1 MHPNQT
7 FKTDR
12 NHTLSFLDPSHEN
25 DTTWFI
31 RSIIVS
37 LSYTR
42 EVMVNGCIIDHVRIL
57 TTNKGGV
64 SWDSNKECS
73 EAHGWRIFYKFFFSC
88 SFIGDRVL
96 NKAILF
102 YRNYLSSV
110 LIQEIFLTLDH
121 DDLSQR
127 AKVRNSVLRKQN
139 LFLLPRFSNP
149 PYELRTIWTYIN
161 L

>member
-7 FKTDR
+7 FKTYR
-12 NHTLSFLDPSHEN
+12 NHRLRFLDPSHEN

-42 EVMVNGCIIDHVRIL
+42 EVMVNGCIIDHVHVL

-73 EAHGWRIFYKFFFSC
+73 EAIHGWRTFYNSFF
-88 SFIGDRVL
+88 GDRLL

-127 AKVRNSVLRKQN
+127 AKVRNSEKTKFIFITTL
-139 LFLLPRFSNP
+139 
-149 PYELRTIWTYIN
+149 
-161 L
+161 

>member
-1 MHPNQT
+1 VEYLEIPIKNAVKLMDGEYST
-7 FKTDR
+7 
-12 NHTLSFLDPSHEN
+12 
-25 DTTWFI
+25 I
-31 RSIIVS
+31 
-37 LSYTR
+37 
-42 EVMVNGCIIDHVRIL
+42 
-57 TTNKGGV
+57 
-64 SWDSNKECS
+64 
-73 EAHGWRIFYKFFFSC
+73 FFSC

-127 AKVRNSVLRKQN
+127 AKVRNTVLRKQN

-149 PYELRTIWTYIN
+149 SYELRII
-161 L
+161 